1 MWVESQPG
9 PSRSQPC
16 RQGYCG
22 YCRVIYSSLE
32 QHLSSSR
39 HRECVRASSRGSSTV
54 SSVSSSRTSS
64 LMERFLQDVIQHHP
78 HQYNDTRPSHA
89 DLPSLSSPLLP
100 REELAELCV
109 SHDDSRSLGTREELP
124 SSDGASCQ
132 LAYRQEDDGTHSQSG
147 ARVTEEAGRERLSQ
161 PIPEQET
168 RQTPSPAHTHTPP
181 HTHQHTPPHTHTPP
195 PVHRKAHRKTNRRRQ
210 SDSSCSSPL
219 PPSPPPPPP
228 GPSPSPPGPGQTAS
242 PGSAGRRRGGRLRET
257 RLSPPTRQTSWTRVI
272 QTRCYGLISAP
283 CQQGEMESFHFSLP
297 DSLET
302 DSDDWD
308 SPVQVTVI
316 QTEARD
322 LSCLMEVKV
331 DLEDRVYSHQ
341 LDSALHGERRGDRRE
356 AGYRA
361 MPVEEILP
369 APPYIPESFRGKT
382 WAQIE
387 REDEEKV
394 ENLVRQFRQGSFL
407 CYFDSESLAR
417 YGRRRQNEKGR
428 GQNEEAEPEH
438 DALPLL
444 DHDEDDPAY
453 SRSRRRRRRRRA
465 FRLASRCQVVKVSHG
480 TQTVSLVVPAVRRPA
495 PEILAPPPVRRA
507 DRETGESPGE
517 EKTPET
523 RAGPNSLRL
532 PPSYSRLVTPLQPR
546 TSLLYLLC
554 SPGNP
559 ASELGSP
566 ISPAPKRCRKRKR
579 PPERD
584 VQGLKVKYKR
594 LPFMFYDPSSNRILK
609 NAPKGFLLGSA
620 SAPKA
625 PPPVV
630 RQLFRSLSPDLNS
643 ERLGEGG
650 GGSCGGGRRKVGGGS
665 GAGGATSDSEVKVQ
679 GSSSAATPP
688 FSRFPLSALSRDSE
702 QTPKQEA
709 VRRRGRSPQA
719 PPPPRHHR
727 SGRPGRGRGGRRDK
741 TRPPPSKKRG
751 GDSSAPL
758 TPPRPRGG
766 ASRRAG
772 HSRKLPASKG
782 PAPPPS
788 HNPPADSKAP
798 PTSSSRRL
806 RRRRRRGRGGCPC
819 CEG

>member
-1 MWVESQPG
+1 MPDGKDGQRKTDSTSRMWVESQPG

-132 LAYRQEDDGTHSQSG
+132 LAYQQEDDGTHSQSG
-147 ARVTEEAGRERLSQ
+147 VRVTEEAGRERLSQ

-168 RQTPSPAHTHTPP
+168 RQTPSPAADTHTPL

-210 SDSSCSSPL
+210 SDSSCCSSHPPPQPPSFSHPPPQPLPL
-219 PPSPPPPPP
+219 PPQPRTDGLPWFSWEKERREAQRDEAF
-228 GPSPSPPGPGQTAS
+228 SSDHTDILDQTI
-242 PGSAGRRRGGRLRET
+242 EE
-257 RLSPPTRQTSWTRVI
+257 VI
-272 QTRCYGLISAP
+272 QTRCYGLSSAP
-283 CQQGEMESFHFSLP
+283 CQQGETESFHFSLP

-308 SPVQVTVI
+308 TPVQVVLERGGTATDTHPSHTPVPLTHPSHTPVPLTHPSHTPVPLTHPSHTPVPLTHPSHTPVPLTHPSHTPV
-316 QTEARD
+316 Q
-322 LSCLMEVKV
+322 VKV

-341 LDSALHGERRGDRRE
+341 LDSALHGERRGDGRE

-369 APPYIPESFRGKT
+369 APPYIPESFKGKT

-417 YGRRRQNEKGR
+417 YGRRSQNEKGR

-444 DHDEDDPAY
+444 DHDEDDPGY
-453 SRSRRRRRRRRA
+453 IRRRRRKGRA

-480 TQTVSLVVPAVRRPA
+480 TQTVSLVVPAVRQPA
-495 PEILAPPPVRRA
+495 PEILAPPPIHRA
-507 DRETGESPGE
+507 NQEASESPGE
-517 EKTPET
+517 EKTPEI

-532 PPSYSRLVTPLQPR
+532 PPSYSHIVTPLQPR
-546 TSLLYLLC
+546 TSLVYLLC

-559 ASELGSP
+559 ASEHSSP
-566 ISPAPKRCRKRKR
+566 TSSAPKRCRKRKR
-579 PPERD
+579 PLERD

-609 NAPKGFLLGSA
+609 NAPKGFFSPLGPA

-650 GGSCGGGRRKVGGGS
+650 G
-665 GAGGATSDSEVKVQ
+665 
-679 GSSSAATPP
+679 
-688 FSRFPLSALSRDSE
+688 
-702 QTPKQEA
+702 
-709 VRRRGRSPQA
+709 RRGR
-719 PPPPRHHR
+719 
-727 SGRPGRGRGGRRDK
+727 
-741 TRPPPSKKRG
+741 
-751 GDSSAPL
+751 
-758 TPPRPRGG
+758 
-766 ASRRAG
+766 
-772 HSRKLPASKG
+772 
-782 PAPPPS
+782 
-788 HNPPADSKAP
+788 
-798 PTSSSRRL
+798 
-806 RRRRRRGRGGCPC
+806 
-819 CEG
+819 